1 MRIPSSGKPSGFAR
15 SRRRTVGLA
24 LGATLVVNLFAAGA
38 ALADHSG
45 ATGEVTIYRGS
56 TVIAGYSDTVASP
69 GNETIYV
76 HLWDLGKRDYGRVVK
91 CWGSDHHAVVILANH
106 YNKIEQCQLGGQ
118 LRIQTDALLTG
129 PEMFD
134 THSNDVTVIISVSA
148 TPFPG

>member
-1 MRIPSSGKPSGFAR
+1 M
-15 SRRRTVGLA
+15 
-24 LGATLVVNLFAAGA
+24 ATLVANLFAAGA
-38 ALADHSG
+38 ALADHTG

-106 YNKIEQCQLGGQ
+106 YNKIEQCQLTGQ

-134 THSNDVTVIISVSA
+134 THANDVTVIISVNIG
-148 TPFPG
+148 PFPG